1 MPTPNPPHPDPVRSV
16 QSLFIRHTAALRGY
30 VLALVPDLNR
40 AEDIVQEIFL
50 VVTDKAADFEPGS
63 DFLAWVTTI
72 ARYKVLE
79 SIRSAGRQAGS
90 LSPSVV
96 EALAA
101 CAPTDGEA
109 EPAAVAALTGCLDEI
124 APRARQVIDLRYR
137 DSLKPADIA
146 RRIDWTAPAVS
157 VTLSRARASLRKCVE
172 ARLEDEDAK

>member
-1 MPTPNPPHPDPVRSV
+1 MPTPHPPIPEPVRSV

-30 VLALVPDLNR
+30 VLALVPDLDR
-40 AEDIVQEIFL
+40 AEDIVQEVFL
-50 VVTDKAADFEPGS
+50 VVTEKAADFEPGT

-79 SIRSAGRQAGS
+79 AVRAAGRQAGS

-109 EPAAVAALTGCLDEI
+109 ESAAVSALAGCLDEL
-124 APRARQVIDLRYR
+124 APRARLVIDLRYR
-137 DSLKPADIA
+137 ENLKPAAIA
-146 RRIDWTAPAVS
+146 KKIDWTPNAVS
-157 VTLSRARASLRKCVE
+157 VALSRARASLRQCVE
-172 ARLEDEDAK
+172 ARLAEEAKR